1 MIGSKI
7 IHLIV
12 AVCDDYGIG
21 NKGDLLFKSKKDLK
35 IFQDKTLG
43 GSVVMGKK
51 TFDSLPNGPLP
62 GRSNLVLTSSGNI
75 PGCKQFSKISDITS
89 YIADLEGDEPIFIIG
104 GASIYKQFLP
114 YTDIIHMTRFNR
126 LVEADTFFPSD
137 FEKDFELL
145 SSSGEYEEPGCPSFK
160 IEIYIRKC
168 SNVHYV
174 IKNLTIAGKLSIT

>member
-1 MIGSKI
+1 MIGFKI

-12 AVCDDYGIG
+12 AVSGNYGIG
-21 NKGDLLFKSKKDLK
+21 NRGDLLFKSKKDLK
-35 IFQDKTLG
+35 IFQNKTLG
-43 GSVVMGKK
+43 SSVVMGKK

-62 GRSNLVLTSSGNI
+62 GRSNLVLTSSGHI
-75 PGCKQFSKISDITS
+75 PGCRQFSSYSDITS

-114 YTDIIHMTRFNR
+114 HADIIHMTRFNSI
-126 LVEADTFFPSD
+126 VEADTFFPSS

-174 IKNLTIAGKLSIT
+174 IKNLMIAGKLSIT